1 MSEGKG
7 RPRIAPLAVV
17 RQGLVS
23 TLAGFDALLRIGW
36 LPALAMTVV
45 GALAE
50 PEAPYLNADGTIVT
64 TPQAILVFV
73 LLAVMATAL
82 TAMVATTWQR
92 EMLLDDESRPRRWHF
107 RLGGRELLYMFVAF
121 FLLGLVFMGLATA
134 PGAAQAL
141 ASGNPLGGI
150 VMMIGPFVA
159 TVVVS
164 RSVMVL
170 PAIALDRGAEIS
182 AAWRAAE
189 GNTLRIAIALFLT
202 ALPIVAGELLM
213 LEISAAVV
221 AGDFGL
227 LVELVLRFVKALMSF
242 VLAAPVIAVTG
253 VLYALL
259 VDTNLRG
266 ALSRPAAAY
275 FAA

>member
-1 MSEGKG
+1 MNEGKG

-50 PEAPYLNADGTIVT
+50 PEAPAIDADGTIVT
-64 TPQAILVFV
+64 TPQTIMVFV

-82 TAMVATTWQR
+82 TAMVATAWQR
-92 EMLLDDESRPRRWHF
+92 EMLQIGESGPRRWHF
-107 RLGGRELLYMFVAF
+107 RLAGRELLYMVVAF

-134 PGAAQAL
+134 PGAVQAL
-141 ASGNPLGGI
+141 AAGNPLGGI

-159 TVVVS
+159 TVVVA

-202 ALPIVAGELLM
+202 ALPMVAGELLM

-221 AGDFGL
+221 AGDLGL

-266 ALSRPAAAY
+266 MLSRPAAAY
-275 FAA
+275 FAS